1 MLRLLI
7 VCAILLVVGYVVTS
21 QSIGAFKAVTQGDP
35 ERGVKPK
42 LSYSQ
47 FKITFRDQYLCY
59 SFEDATWV
67 MRGHRTD
74 EECRGPFIDSQ
85 TLCNSM
91 VEEGLTRVRL
101 YWEGR
106 VLECE

>member
-7 VCAILLVVGYVVTS
+7 VVAILLVVGYVVSS
-21 QSIGAFKAVTQGDP
+21 QSIGALKGITQGDP

-42 LSYSQ
+42 LRYSQ
-47 FKITFRDQYLCY
+47 FKITFRDQYFCY
-59 SFEDATWV
+59 SNEDLDWV

-74 EECRGPFIDSQ
+74 EECRGPFIDST
-85 TLCNSM
+85 TLCNEM
-91 VEEGLTRVRL
+91 ALEGVDSVRL